1 MRLLLVHQNFPGQFR
16 DLAPALADRGH
27 ELRAIGCSERPC
39 DPRIPVRRYRHDVP
53 ERQGLHQLSGEVD
66 DWIRRAELAARQAEA
81 IKREGWAPDVI
92 LAHPGWGES
101 LLLREVFAASPLLLW
116 PELWLRPEHMGIA
129 PGQAALEQ
137 LHYLRTK
144 NWLVDGALADATAA
158 VVPTA
163 YQASTFPERWQGKLR
178 LIHEGVQPELFALP
192 RLASL
197 YVSPELSFGPEVPLV
212 TFISRN
218 LEPMR
223 GFPVFMRALPRLQAL
238 RPDVQ
243 VVIVG
248 GEGVSYSSAP
258 GEGGSWKAVLLQELE
273 GQLDLS
279 RVHFFG
285 RLPHHELIK
294 LYRRSNL
301 HVYLSAAFVLSW
313 SLTELLACG
322 TPVLAGANPMLEELI
337 EPGVNGALWQ
347 GNPEGLAVAI
357 GELLADP
364 ARLQR
369 WGEASRQ
376 RLQPTYHQSHCV
388 EQLEKLLGELAG
400 RF

>member
-1 MRLLLVHQNFPGQFR
+1 
-16 DLAPALADRGH
+16 
-27 ELRAIGCSERPC
+27 
-39 DPRIPVRRYRHDVP
+39 
-53 ERQGLHQLSGEVD
+53 
-66 DWIRRAELAARQAEA
+66 
-81 IKREGWAPDVI
+81 
-92 LAHPGWGES
+92 
-101 LLLREVFAASPLLLW
+101 
-116 PELWLRPEHMGIA
+116 
-129 PGQAALEQ
+129 
-137 LHYLRTK
+137 
-144 NWLVDGALADATAA
+144 
-158 VVPTA
+158 
-163 YQASTFPERWQGKLR
+163 
-178 LIHEGVQPELFALP
+178 
-192 RLASL
+192 
-197 YVSPELSFGPEVPLV
+197 
-212 TFISRN
+212 
-218 LEPMR
+218 MR

-258 GEGGSWKAVLLQELE
+258 GEGGSWKTVLLQELE